1 MPTEKRGVNALKIW
15 CRRVTALYE
24 NVNIL
29 DMDQSWRD
37 GIAFCALID
46 HFRPGLLGRS
56 VASLESSDVLGNN
69 ELAFRVA
76 EEELG
81 IPSLLDPQDMLDTDV
96 PDKFSVITYVSQF
109 YHLLKDE
116 DNSRSP
122 SLKLKGI
129 KASSL
134 DSSTDTSHDSS
145 PSPNSPSTPTSV
157 PRSVFTSSNPIL
169 SNNKFSPPSVNK
181 RVTNSAVAKVCQ
193 DLENKIQLS
202 AHSR

>member
-46 HFRPGLLGRS
+46 HFRPGLLGQS

-157 PRSVFTSSNPIL
+157 PRSVFTSTNPIL
-169 SNNKFSPPSVNK
+169 SNNKFSPPSINK

>member
-15 CRRVTALYE
+15 CRRVTSLYE

-29 DMDQSWRD
+29 VMDQSWRD

-56 VASLESSDVLGNN
+56 VQSLDPSDILDNN
-69 ELAFRVA
+69 SLAFRVA

-81 IPSLLDPQDMLDTDV
+81 IPSLLDPQDMVDTDV

-129 KASSL
+129 KDNSL
-134 DSSTDTSHDSS
+134 TSSTDSSSDSS
-145 PSPNSPSTPTSV
+145 CANSPSTPTSV

-169 SNNKFSPPSVNK
+169 SNNKFSPSTVNK
-181 RVTNSAVAKVCQ
+181 RATNSAVAKVCQ